1 MKNLLLLIK
10 VLHFLVELVSR
21 MIFIS
26 SIFYLFLILDLC
38 YGRWD
43 NHLHKLTDL
52 GSVLPIKTIITT
64 TTNTS
69 TTCAISGPSLN
80 NETHSI
86 ILEETNINV
95 QEVESEI
102 NNRIRISENEDV
114 DDKNDKKRQTFLRMI
129 SLPSKT
135 FENKTDNKNFN
146 DNMFINNNVYGDL
159 NTVSLESD
167 AKTITDN
174 NNKKKSFKL
183 SRSKSLELNDNI
195 LKNDDDSIYKGLILF
210 FIKLK
215 KKNLN
220 GIKQKK
226 KKNFFL

>member
-26 SIFYLFLILDLC
+26 WIFDLFLILDLC

-64 TTNTS
+64 TNTS
-69 TTCAISGPSLN
+69 TTCALSSPSLN

-95 QEVESEI
+95 QEVEIEI
-102 NNRIRISENEDV
+102 NNRRRISEYEDV
-114 DDKNDKKRQTFLRMI
+114 DNKNDKKRLTFLRMI
-129 SLPSKT
+129 SLPSKS
-135 FENKTDNKNFN
+135 FENKTDNKNLN
-146 DNMFINNNVYGDL
+146 DNMFINNNVYGDW
-159 NTVSLESD
+159 NTVSLDSD

-174 NNKKKSFKL
+174 NKKQSIKL
-183 SRSKSLELNDNI
+183 IRSKSLE
-195 LKNDDDSIYKGLILF
+195 
-210 FIKLK
+210 
-215 KKNLN
+215 
-220 GIKQKK
+220 
-226 KKNFFL
+226 